1 MTTTHTAYYRILH
14 HCVQRRST
22 DTKGNTVWLP
32 TPLTDAMENGRLCIL
47 DGLDRL
53 AVGVIAVLAR
63 LLSDREIELFDGRRF
78 MSRVRTY
85 HTPCL
90 PSLPPSP
97 SLPSSSPRLVH
108 VCVAFYLAF
117 ILPLSFYQPTHTLS
131 SFFPLTQ
138 APFPS
143 LSHTLPSHLDVSL
156 DVPLGVLPLHV
167 SGTSRAAFR

>member
-1 MTTTHTAYYRILH
+1 MVTHPAH
-14 HCVQRRST
+14 RRYGEW
-22 DTKGNTVWLP
+22 KALYPRWLRP
-32 TPLTDAMENGRLCIL
+32 PRRGCNRSPCAAPVRPGDRAIRWATIHVSGTNVTLFNRL
-47 DGLDRL
+47 
-53 AVGVIAVLAR
+53 
-63 LLSDREIELFDGRRF
+63 FRF

-97 SLPSSSPRLVH
+97 SLPSSPRLVH
-108 VCVAFYLAF
+108 ICVAFYLAF

-143 LSHTLPSHLDVSL
+143 LSHTLPSHLGVPL

>member
-1 MTTTHTAYYRILH
+1 
-14 HCVQRRST
+14 
-22 DTKGNTVWLP
+22 
-32 TPLTDAMENGRLCIL
+32 MENGRLCIL

-78 MSRVRTY
+78 MSRVRNVTLFNRLFRFMSRVRTY

-90 PSLPPSP
+90 PSLPFSP
-97 SLPSSSPRLVH
+97 SLPSSPRLVH

-143 LSHTLPSHLDVSL
+143 LSHTLPSHLGVPL